1 MIKLFYVQISSNPFK
16 NAPTC
21 MYIIIQIVSSATLR
35 EKFHESRLGRPTGGL
50 KGLYSS
56 KPNQTSNSPIRA

>member
-1 MIKLFYVQISSNPFK
+1 MIKLFYVQISSNPLK

-35 EKFHESRLGRPTGGL
+35 EKFHEFSRPTGGL
-50 KGLYSS
+50 ERSLFE
-56 KPNQTSNSPIRA
+56 